1 MATKKTPPET
11 ALEAELRNLPNVT
24 KGRARVWTDLQDKM
38 ILKYVPSKGMPAVA
52 AILGIKYETIR
63 RRYMVLKA
71 DK

>member
-1 MATKKTPPET
+1 MEKTKQPET
-11 ALEAELRNLPNVT
+11 AIEAELRNLPNVT
-24 KGRARVWTDLQDKM
+24 KGRARVWTPEQDRL

-63 RRYMVLKA
+63 RRFMVLKA